1 MKKPDCRSKNDILKH
16 QRWDLLIG
24 DPNLAAATVH
34 ELRLADNLL
43 AYLETRGIISM
54 EALSAQEFLN
64 FDARNG
70 SESLLRR
77 LKHAIMAIFPGHPS
91 VLTLEEAIRSR
102 EAKRKSQ
109 SNPKARRLSKSVEFS
124 QLPSAWRKAFADMD
138 AGFDRNGELPPAKGM
153 MTTHKM
159 KMRQYLFSTRAA
171 GLPDALS
178 ADAVRTYARDLRNR
192 GVAPATLRSSFAA
205 VQKFARYMAADTE
218 TLDLLAALVRI
229 YEAEAR
235 KSKSKKFEH
244 LQKSGYSP
252 VALIE
257 QAREILQGAKEH
269 NCPRSRHAQR
279 NRAAALALFS
289 VMPVRLADTRFVFGE
304 NLFWTGSQYAVD
316 TALSKSGY
324 AWATDFDP
332 RLNIFIDALILRGA
346 DPTWLDHMRET
357 CLSEKRSLFI
367 TNDGTPVAYGY
378 VSDCWRREV
387 GTGEH
392 IARTVLHT
400 FLGVEMGQAGTDMA
414 MASCGQ
420 RNHATAEAYQGD
432 ALAMAQRMKGQ
443 AELCRVANQG
453 ELEVFEFK

>member
-1 MKKPDCRSKNDILKH
+1 MKKPDCRSKNDILRH
-16 QRWDLLIG
+16 QRCDLLIG
-24 DPNLAAATVH
+24 DSNLAAATVQ
-34 ELRLADNLL
+34 ELRLVDDLL
-43 AYLETRGIISM
+43 AYLETRGISSM

-77 LKHAIMAIFPGHPS
+77 LKQAIMAIFPGHPS
-91 VLTLEEAIRSR
+91 VLAIEEAIRSR
-102 EAKRKSQ
+102 ESKRNKQ
-109 SNPKARRLSKSVEFS
+109 SNPKARRLTKSVEFN
-124 QLPSAWRKAFADMD
+124 QLPLVWREAFADMD
-138 AGFDRNGELPPAKGM
+138 TGFDRNGELPPAEGM

-159 KMRQYLFSTRAA
+159 KMRQLLFSARAA

-178 ADAVRTYARDLRNR
+178 TAAVRAYARDLRNR

-205 VQKFARYMAADTE
+205 VQKFARYMAAETE
-218 TLDLLAALVRI
+218 TLDLLADLVRI

-244 LQKSGYSP
+244 LQKTGYSP

-257 QAREILQGAKEH
+257 QAREILQGAEKH

-279 NRAAALALFS
+279 NRAGALALFS
-289 VMPVRLADTRFVFGE
+289 VMPVRLADTRFVIGE
-304 NLFWTGSQYAVD
+304 NLFWTGSQYTVD

-324 AWATDFDP
+324 AWATDIDP

-346 DPTWLDHMRET
+346 DPVWLDHMRET
-357 CLSEKRSLFI
+357 CLAEKRSLFI
-367 TNDGTPVAYGY
+367 KNDGTPVAYGY

-400 FLGVEMGQAGTDMA
+400 FIGIEMGQAGTDMA

-420 RNHATAEAYQGD
+420 RNHATAEAYQGE

-443 AELCRVANQG
+443 AELREIANKG
-453 ELEVFEFK
+453 ELEMFEFK